1 MSTQWRIGEWG
12 SQCGPRPGGGGA
24 AGGSVSIKQMGSE
37 LTIHGGTRSYQTTQ
51 CWEQFPGLAPRSH
64 SGGKRGWRTTCKTGA
79 NDPRQATVIT
89 TLSATDD
96 AISFDETGQYQFV
109 ISGANCTASV
119 RRTQSFRLIQREGEA
134 PPAAKPS
141 AAPSAAPAPS
151 AVPTPKPAN
160 RCAEPGEVA
169 RLEVRPGRK
178 LIQPGEEFAFRA
190 SVVDAA
196 GCPTGQSPRWSVPEG
211 SQVSSLG
218 GGKIR
223 VDKSAGE
230 GDVKLTASIAGR
242 SVEVVLEVASKERYE
257 ALLAAGDFDE
267 TGEKGEAIAVLASG
281 AVGSKEVSAAAKGGP
296 RWGLLIAIG
305 GVAALLLGGGL
316 VFALRG
322 RKASSEP
329 AESELASSEQAGE
342 AQAGVEVAGAQPPRP
357 AWQGQTVVIPD
368 APPPPAPAPPCK
380 TICPTC
386 GTIYQGDAQFCG
398 NDQTQLLPMN

>member
-1 MSTQWRIGEWG
+1 MSVQWRIGQWG
-12 SQCGPRPGGGGA
+12 SQCGPKPGGGGA
-24 AGGSVSIKQMGSE
+24 ASGSVSIKQTGSE

-64 SGGKRGWRTTCKTGA
+64 SGGKRGWRTTCKTPA
-79 NDPRQATVIT
+79 SDPRQATVIT

-109 ISGANCTASV
+109 IAGANCTASV

-134 PPAAKPS
+134 PPAPKPS
-141 AAPSAAPAPS
+141 ATPSAVPS
-151 AVPTPKPAN
+151 AVPTTPKPKS

-178 LIQPGEEFAFRA
+178 LIKPGEEFAFRA

-196 GCPTGQSPRWSVPEG
+196 GCPTGQAPRWSVPEG
-211 SQVSSLG
+211 SAVTSLG

-223 VDKSAGE
+223 VDNAAAE

-242 SVEVVLEVASKERYE
+242 SVEVVLEVASKERYD

-281 AVGSKEVSAAAKGGP
+281 AVGSKEVSSEAKGG
-296 RWGLLIAIG
+296 RSWGLFAAIG
-305 GVAALLLGGGL
+305 GFAALLLAGGL
-316 VFALRG
+316 IFALRG
-322 RKASSEP
+322 RKSATQPSSDSQTE
-329 AESELASSEQAGE
+329 E
-342 AQAGVEVAGAQPPRP
+342 AAAAPSQP
-357 AWQGQTVVIPD
+357 WQGQTLVLPES
-368 APPPPAPAPPCK
+368 APAATPPVAEQPRK
-380 TICPTC
+380 KICPTC
-386 GTIYQGDAQFCG
+386 GTVYEGAAQFCG